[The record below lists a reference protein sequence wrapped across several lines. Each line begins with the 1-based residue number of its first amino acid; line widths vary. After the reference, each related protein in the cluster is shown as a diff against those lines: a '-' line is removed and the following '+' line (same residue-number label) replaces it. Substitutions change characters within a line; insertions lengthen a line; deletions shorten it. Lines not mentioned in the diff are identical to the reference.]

1 MDIQSVYVK
10 KRLQLENTD
19 SKVSIRAT
27 YFPTR
32 TS

>member
-1 MDIQSVYVK
+1 MDIRSVYVK

-27 YFPTR
+27 YFHTR